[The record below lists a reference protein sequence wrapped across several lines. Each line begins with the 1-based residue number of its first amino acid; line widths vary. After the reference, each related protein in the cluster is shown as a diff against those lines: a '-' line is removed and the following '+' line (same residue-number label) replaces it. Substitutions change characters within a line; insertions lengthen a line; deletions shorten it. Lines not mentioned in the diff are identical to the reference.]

1 MKLQKVVAYKYGDK
15 TQYKYIIT
23 IPEERVQELGWKEGS
38 ELKDSAR
45 GKSLVI
51 DFVSEPVRKRAKVAE
66 PKMSYQEFRDNIRDA
81 LLYSYH
87 GLTWTELRDHLKLEQ
102 VVPNNKWVR
111 QMESDIGL
119 IRVKDIRGVV
129 WRVKHV

>member
-66 PKMSYQEFRDNIRDA
+66 PKMSYQEFRDKIRDA
-81 LLYSYH
+81 LLYSDH